1 MSIPTMIPY
10 GIGPQI
16 RIGSELGIVLYIDID
31 ESEIDTFIKE
41 YFSECM
47 TFRRGVRY
55 KLDKAIDMRRNIGE
69 NDWIHEGIIV
79 LFTTDD
85 TPNEKD
91 RNEVIK
97 YIYNISATAVWR
109 K

>member
-1 MSIPTMIPY
+1 MNNLTMIPY

-31 ESEIDTFIKE
+31 ESKIDTFIKE
-41 YFSECM
+41 HFSECM
-47 TFRRGVRY
+47 TYRRGVRY
-55 KLDKAIDMRRNIGE
+55 KLDKTMNIRRHNGE
-69 NDWIHEGIIV
+69 NNWIDEGIIV

-91 RNEVIK
+91 RNEVIN
-97 YIYNISATAVWR
+97 YIFNISATVVWR

>member
-1 MSIPTMIPY
+1 MSTPTMIPY

-31 ESEIDTFIKE
+31 ESEIYTFTKE
-41 YFSECM
+41 HFSECV
-47 TFRRGVRY
+47 TYRRGIRY
-55 KLDKAIDMRRNIGE
+55 KLDKAIDMRRNLGE
-69 NDWIHEGIIV
+69 NNWIHEGILV
-79 LFTTDD
+79 LFTAND

-91 RNEVIK
+91 RNEVIN
-97 YIYNISATAVWR
+97 YIYNITATAVWR